1 MDQPPTPLDAARTFT
16 VREASRKGS
25 PRICLGVFTFIVSV
39 IFPLGGAFGQADVT
53 DADLEAASGGRMIR
67 VGALATDGHVTLLP
81 LEVYVA
87 RVLAGE
93 GEPRAADAAQQALAI
108 AIRTYA
114 LANLDRH
121 GRDGYD
127 LCDTTHCQVPR
138 AATPASRRATMA
150 TAGRIL
156 TWRGEAAEVFYSA
169 SCGGRSEEA
178 SQVWPEVA
186 FPYLRSTPD
195 DVHKEDVPWMV
206 DVSLG
211 DVQQAL
217 ATVGFQGER
226 LREVSIDERNPS
238 GRVERLHL
246 RGLRPDTISGSQF
259 RLAVGATRLRSTA
272 FSIKRRGN
280 RLELTGRGF
289 GHGVGMCVI
298 GAGRRAT
305 RGESVPSILA
315 QYYPGLELT
324 RLEATV
330 ARVPAPAPAPV
341 PAPAVVATLPAT
353 PPATPPAAIVGRA
366 SGIAVRVPPGSPVTA
381 SDLEQMAARAHGD
394 LTRAL
399 GTSVAPITI
408 RLHDTLDSF
417 RVATGRP
424 WWVSA
429 MAQGTSIDLA
439 PAAVLVQRDGVEV
452 ALRVAVAELLVAAT
466 YAERPLWI
474 RMGAARY
481 YGARPAAAPQASSSR
496 VTCPSD
502 AELTLAVSVTA
513 QREAE
518 SRAERC
524 FARELARRRDWR
536 AVR

>member
-1 MDQPPTPLDAARTFT
+1 MPLPSRVQAQAVNTPLDAARTFT

-25 PRICLGVFTFIVSV
+25 PRICLGVLTLIVSV
-39 IFPLGGAFGQADVT
+39 IVPLGGAFGQADVT
-53 DADLEAASGGRMIR
+53 DTDLESASGRRTIR
-67 VGALATDGHVTLLP
+67 VGALATDGRVTLLP

-87 RVLAGE
+87 RVVAGE
-93 GEPRAADAAQQALAI
+93 GEPRAAEAAQQALAI

-138 AATPASRRATMA
+138 AATPASRRATLA

-156 TWRGEAAEVFYSA
+156 TWRGEAAEIFYSA

-178 SQVWPEVA
+178 SQVWPELA
-186 FPYLRSTPD
+186 FPYLQSKAD
-195 DVHKEDVPWMV
+195 DVHADDVPWTMAV
-206 DVSLG
+206 RLG

-217 ATVGFQGER
+217 AKVGFQGER
-226 LREVSIDERNPS
+226 LREVTIDERNRS

-259 RLAVGATRLRSTA
+259 RLAVGATQLRSTA
-272 FSIKRRGN
+272 FSMRRRGN
-280 RLELTGRGF
+280 RLEFTGRGF
-289 GHGVGMCVI
+289 GHGVGLCVI

-315 QYYPGLELT
+315 QYYPGLALT
-324 RLEATV
+324 RLEGTIAK
-330 ARVPAPAPAPV
+330 APAA
-341 PAPAVVATLPAT
+341 AAAS
-353 PPATPPAAIVGRA
+353 PAAIVGRA
-366 SGIAVRVPPGSPVTA
+366 SGITVRVPAGSPVA
-381 SDLEQMAARAHGD
+381 AADLEQMAARAHGD

-474 RMGAARY
+474 RVGAARY
-481 YGARPAAAPQASSSR
+481 YGARPAGAPQASSAR
-496 VTCPSD
+496 VKCPSD
-502 AELTLAVSVTA
+502 AELTLAVSVAA

-518 SRAERC
+518 SRAESC
-524 FARELARRRDWR
+524 FAREVARRRDWR
-536 AVR
+536 EVR